1 MKKEPW
7 VLHLSTK
14 KIVVIVSITVSPLEG
29 LCIYDLLCGYSIEEP
44 ESRIEAKAKSKMN
57 CLATDQLAFI

>member
-1 MKKEPW
+1 MKEPW

-14 KIVVIVSITVSPLEG
+14 KIVVIASVTVSHLEG

-44 ESRIEAKAKSKMN
+44 EYRIEAKAG
-57 CLATDQLAFI
+57 Q